1 MPDKPEPDDDA
12 REFSWH
18 PHDRPSV
25 GIVQAVADA
34 TDRLQRD
41 LPQLGRT
48 IDPDA
53 LDALLDGRG
62 VTVSFEYASVDVTAR
77 SDGAV
82 VIE

>member
-1 MPDKPEPDDDA
+1 MPDKPEPDDA

-34 TDRLQRD
+34 TDRPQRD
-41 LPQLGRT
+41 RT

-53 LDALLDGRG
+53 LDALLDDRG
-62 VTVSFEYASVDVTAR
+62 VTVTFEYASVDVTAH
-77 SDGAV
+77 SGGTV
-82 VIE
+82 LVS